1 MAKKQNLDDLISRL
15 EEKEKESTIIYADEE
30 TEQVVIFELGGY
42 KFAFPGISISEILPY
57 ESITTLPGLP
67 IHFLGFITLRGAV
80 EAVLDPRRI
89 LNLPVDEP
97 GSNSRIL
104 VTSNEDYTIGIW
116 VDTVLDVVD
125 IPKSQIHPPLK
136 TFDKVKAEFI
146 SGEFDYKG
154 KQIVYLSIIKFFASL
169 QETINE

>member
-30 TEQVVIFELGGY
+30 TEQVVVFELAGY
-42 KFAFPGISISEILPY
+42 KFAFPGVNVSEILPY

-67 IHFLGFITLRGAV
+67 IHFLGLITLRGAV

-89 LNLPVDEP
+89 LNLPIDEP
-97 GSNSRIL
+97 GLSSRIL

-116 VDTVLDVVD
+116 VDKVLDVLD

-136 TFDKVKAEFI
+136 TFDKIKAEFM
-146 SGEFDYKG
+146 SGEFDYQG
-154 KQIVYLSIIKFFASL
+154 NQIVYLSIIKFFTAL